1 MAQVFCLSK
10 CNHKKTLMG
19 NLLYIIAAIFIVGWF
34 IAVYGYNAGGVI
46 HVLLIVGIV
55 AVIVRLI
62 SRKKPL

>member
-1 MAQVFCLSK
+1 
-10 CNHKKTLMG
+10 MG

-55 AVIVRLI
+55 VIILRLI
-62 SRKKPL
+62 SRKKTL